1 MDPGRLVKE
10 RSYER
15 NLQALRLFY
24 RRCIVMYRKKNERDK
39 IKTNYNKNNIH
50 LTDVKID
57 TVIGHHHA

>member
-1 MDPGRLVKE
+1 
-10 RSYER
+10 
-15 NLQALRLFY
+15 
-24 RRCIVMYRKKNERDK
+24 MYRKKNERDK